1 MTTYY
6 VYHIQK
12 RQEWG
17 CTTNLNRRLKQ
28 LGYSVNDVVEVL
40 SFTNIDEAAD
50 TERELNIRD
59 GYGWNTGRDYRNII
73 KNQKPG
79 GGGGFNNIPIEQRKK
94 TASINGK
101 NCHLSGNL
109 DIARKKSSEVKSI
122 PIDVYDYKTNKF
134 IGSYKNILAVRKE
147 LKLNNIYSVLNGSH
161 AHCKGYTFKLKNN

>member
-1 MTTYY
+1 MKTYY

-50 TERELNIRD
+50 TERQLNIRD

-73 KNQKPG
+73 KNQKQQN
-79 GGGGFNNIPIEQRKK
+79 FQRLRLHCQRCLK
-94 TASINGK
+94 TNLVNWMTLANHSIN
-101 NCHLSGNL
+101 
-109 DIARKKSSEVKSI
+109 
-122 PIDVYDYKTNKF
+122 
-134 IGSYKNILAVRKE
+134 
-147 LKLNNIYSVLNGSH
+147 
-161 AHCKGYTFKLKNN
+161 